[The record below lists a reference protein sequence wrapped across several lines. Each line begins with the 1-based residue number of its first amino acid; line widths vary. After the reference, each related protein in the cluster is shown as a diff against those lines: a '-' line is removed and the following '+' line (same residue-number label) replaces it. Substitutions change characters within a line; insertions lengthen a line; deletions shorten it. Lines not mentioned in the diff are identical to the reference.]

1 MLGVL
6 SPGRSRGASSVAVS
20 KFSRENL
27 RRHMPPSVAEPKLDW
42 TRGCQKQRRAN
53 ATLRRMRSL
62 QRTTTASRGPKVTI
76 PAHHLVVKRND
87 FESCVRAMD
96 GAPGTQD
103 LKYPRGSSF

>member
-42 TRGCQKQRRAN
+42 TRGCQKQRCVI
-53 ATLRRMRSL
+53 ATLRGMRSL
-62 QRTTTASRGPKVTI
+62 QRTTTALRGPKVTI
-76 PAHHLVVKRND
+76 RPRHLGVKRND
-87 FESCVRAMD
+87 VESCVRTGFTD
-96 GAPGTQD
+96 CVHQ
-103 LKYPRGSSF
+103 F